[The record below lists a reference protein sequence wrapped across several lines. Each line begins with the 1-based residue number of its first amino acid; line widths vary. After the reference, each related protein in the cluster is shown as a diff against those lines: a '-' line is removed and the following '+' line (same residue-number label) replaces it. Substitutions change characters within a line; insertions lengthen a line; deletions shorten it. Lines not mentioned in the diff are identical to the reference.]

1 MSRSLAACGAGV
13 RDVRNAEIANRPVPS
28 SLPSPLQLRRTAR
41 RRVAQEA
48 YVCAAAGHECR
59 RPVVV
64 GDKWGC
70 CFAERCDGEISPLV
84 PTYPLLP
91 VRLRR
96 QARFRTVRFSSCAA
110 RAFSISRCPPGAE
123 RRIQIQELQ
132 ALRRRRGSLDAVRC
146 SPPPQGG

>member
-1 MSRSLAACGAGV
+1 
-13 RDVRNAEIANRPVPS
+13 VRNAEIANRPVPS

-70 CFAERCDGEISPLV
+70 CFAERCDGEFSPLDLFIYFCLCVYGGKLGFEQFGLLLARLV
-84 PTYPLLP
+84 PFLFHD
-91 VRLRR
+91 V
-96 QARFRTVRFSSCAA
+96 
-110 RAFSISRCPPGAE
+110 PPGAE
-123 RRIQIQELQ
+123 RRIQIQELATAKRNI
-132 ALRRRRGSLDAVRC
+132 ALTLLDAMGGVRQIF
-146 SPPPQGG
+146 STS